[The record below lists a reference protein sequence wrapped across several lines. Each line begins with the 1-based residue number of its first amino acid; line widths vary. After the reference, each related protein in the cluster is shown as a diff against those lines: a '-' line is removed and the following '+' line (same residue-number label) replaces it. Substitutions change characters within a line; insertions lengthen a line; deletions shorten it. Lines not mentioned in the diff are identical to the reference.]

1 MRSFAYAQ
9 DDRKSHLHISCSRF
23 NFYARNP
30 PKFSTQANQKMTK
43 VILLENISEAA
54 ISTFKKFGITDIKI
68 LKTSIEEAPAEV
80 FEANIL
86 GIRSRSKLTH
96 EVLSKF
102 KNLSCVGCFCIGTD
116 QVDLKAAKKLGIPVF
131 NAPFS
136 NTRSVAELVIGEII
150 SLYRR
155 LHIVNVEM
163 HKGMWSKNAAGCNEI
178 KNKNLGI
185 IGYGN
190 IGAQVGI
197 IADALGMN
205 VYYYDI
211 ENKLPFGSNHQVN
224 SLDEL
229 LQISDVITL
238 HVPQSKS
245 TDNII
250 NRGTIAKM
258 KKGVFIINNSRGN
271 VVDVDALAEALESKH
286 VAGAAVDVFPVE
298 PSSNAEEFV
307 SPLRKFDNVLLTP
320 HIGGS
325 TQEAQENIAVEVSN
339 KLAQNHLIGSTA
351 MAVNFPNLAL
361 QKPNDGCVRISHVH
375 KNTPGMLQA
384 INHEISKH
392 ALNIQAQILSTDSE
406 IGYVVLDVEAAS
418 VPSGLE
424 SDLKSIAGT
433 LSVRVSQ

>member
-1 MRSFAYAQ
+1 
-9 DDRKSHLHISCSRF
+9 
-23 NFYARNP
+23 
-30 PKFSTQANQKMTK
+30 MTK
-43 VILLENISEAA
+43 VILLENISEASIA
-54 ISTFKKFGITDIKI
+54 TFQKFGITDVKI

-86 GIRSRSKLTH
+86 GIRSRSKLTK
-96 EVLSKF
+96 EILSKF

-116 QVDLKAAKKLGIPVF
+116 QVDLQAAKILGIPVF

-163 HKGMWSKNAAGCNEI
+163 HKGMWSKNAAGCNEV
-178 KNKNLGI
+178 KNKTLGI

-205 VYYYDI
+205 VIYHDV
-211 ENKLPFGSNHQVN
+211 ENKLPFGSNRQVN
-224 SLDEL
+224 SLDDL
-229 LQISDVITL
+229 LKAADVITL
-238 HVPQSKS
+238 HVPQDTS
-245 TDNII
+245 TNNII
-250 NRGTIAKM
+250 NKGTIAKM

-286 VAGAAVDVFPVE
+286 VAGAAIDVFPSE

-307 SPLRKFDNVLLTP
+307 SPLRKFDSVLLTP

-351 MAVNFPNLAL
+351 MAVNFPNLSL
-361 QKPNDGCVRISHVH
+361 QKPRQGCIRIAHVH
-375 KNTPGMLQA
+375 ANTPGMLQA
-384 INHEISKH
+384 INHEISKF
-392 ALNIQAQILSTDSE
+392 ALNIQAQILSTDTE
-406 IGYVVLDVEAAS
+406 IGYVVLDVETKE
-418 VPSGLE
+418 VPVGLSE
-424 SDLKSIAGT
+424 SLKAIAGT
-433 LSVRVSQ
+433 VSLRIS

>member
-1 MRSFAYAQ
+1 
-9 DDRKSHLHISCSRF
+9 
-23 NFYARNP
+23 
-30 PKFSTQANQKMTK
+30 MTK
-43 VILLENISEAA
+43 VFLLENISEAA
-54 ISTFKKFGITDIKI
+54 INTFKRFGIEDVKI
-68 LKTSIEEAPAEV
+68 LKTSIEEAPQEV

-86 GIRSRSKLTH
+86 GIRSRSKLTK
-96 EVLSKF
+96 EVLQKF

-116 QVDLKAAKKLGIPVF
+116 QVDLNSAKTLGIPVF

-163 HKGMWSKNAAGCNEI
+163 HQGIWSKNAAGCNEI
-178 KNKNLGI
+178 KNKTLGI

-197 IADALGMN
+197 IAESLGMN
-205 VYYYDI
+205 VVYHDVD
-211 ENKLPFGSNHQVN
+211 NKLPFGSNRQTN

-229 LQISDVITL
+229 LKISDVVTL
-238 HVPQSKS
+238 HVPQDKS

-250 NRGTIAKM
+250 NKATIAKM

-271 VVDVDALAEALESKH
+271 VVDIEALCEALESKH
-286 VAGAAVDVFPVE
+286 VAGAAIDVFPSE
-298 PSSNAEEFV
+298 PSSNAEEFT
-307 SPLRKFDNVLLTP
+307 SPLRKFENVLLTP

-325 TQEAQENIAVEVSN
+325 TQEAQENIAIEVSN

-361 QKPNDGCVRISHVH
+361 QKPKDGCVRISHVH
-375 KNTPGMLQA
+375 QNTPGMLQA
-384 INHEISKH
+384 INHEISKYS
-392 ALNIQAQILSTDSE
+392 LNIQAQILSTDSQ
-406 IGYVVLDVEAAS
+406 IGYVVLDIEAAS
-418 VPSGLE
+418 VSKELE
-424 SDLKSIAGT
+424 KDLKAIPGT
-433 LSVRVSQ
+433 VSVRISV

>member
-1 MRSFAYAQ
+1 
-9 DDRKSHLHISCSRF
+9 
-23 NFYARNP
+23 
-30 PKFSTQANQKMTK
+30 MTK
-43 VILLENISEAA
+43 VILLENISEASIA
-54 ISTFKKFGITDIKI
+54 TFQKFGITDVKI

-86 GIRSRSKLTH
+86 GIRSRSKLTK
-96 EVLSKF
+96 EMLSKF

-116 QVDLKAAKKLGIPVF
+116 QVDLQSAKILGIPVF

-163 HKGMWSKNAAGCNEI
+163 HKGVWSKNAAGCNEV
-178 KNKNLGI
+178 KNKTLGI

-205 VYYYDI
+205 VIYHDV
-211 ENKLPFGSNHQVN
+211 ENKLPFGSNRQVN
-224 SLDEL
+224 SLDDL
-229 LQISDVITL
+229 LKMADVITL
-238 HVPQSKS
+238 HVPQDTS
-245 TDNII
+245 TNNII
-250 NRGTIAKM
+250 NKGTIAKM

-286 VAGAAVDVFPVE
+286 VAGAAIDVFPSE

-325 TQEAQENIAVEVSN
+325 TQEAQENIAVEVAN

-351 MAVNFPNLAL
+351 MAVNFPNLSL
-361 QKPNDGCVRISHVH
+361 QKPRQGCIRIAHVH
-375 KNTPGMLQA
+375 ANTPGMLQA
-384 INHEISKH
+384 INHEISKY
-392 ALNIQAQILSTDSE
+392 ALNIQAQILSTDTE
-406 IGYVVLDVEAAS
+406 IGYVVLDVETKS
-418 VPSGLE
+418 VPAGLAE
-424 SDLKSIAGT
+424 SLQAIAGT
-433 LSVRVSQ
+433 VSVRIS

>member
-1 MRSFAYAQ
+1 MTT
-9 DDRKSHLHISCSRF
+9 ISS
-23 NFYARNP
+23 
-30 PKFSTQANQKMTK
+30 QAK

-54 ISTFKKFGITDIKI
+54 ISTFQKFGITDVKI
-68 LKTSIEEAPAEV
+68 LKTSIEEAPEEV
-80 FEANIL
+80 FEANVL
-86 GIRSRSKLTH
+86 GIRSRSKLTK
-96 EVLSKF
+96 EILSKF

-116 QVDLKAAKKLGIPVF
+116 QVDLTSAKKLGIPVF

-197 IADALGMN
+197 LAEALGMN
-205 VYYYDI
+205 VFYHDI
-211 ENKLPFGSNHQVN
+211 ENKLPFGSNRQVN

-229 LQISDVITL
+229 LKISDVVTV
-238 HVPQSKS
+238 HVPQDKS
-245 TDNII
+245 TNNII
-250 NRGTIAKM
+250 NRATLAKM
-258 KKGVFIINNSRGN
+258 KKGAFVINNARGN
-271 VVDVDALAEALESKH
+271 VVDIDALAEALESKH
-286 VAGAAVDVFPVE
+286 IAGAAIDVFPVE

-307 SPLRKFDNVLLTP
+307 SSLRKFDNVLLTP

-351 MAVNFPNLAL
+351 MSVNFPNLSL
-361 QKPNDGCVRISHVH
+361 QRPKEGCIRITHAH

-392 ALNIQAQILSTDSE
+392 SLNIQAQILSTDTE
-406 IGYVVLDVEAAS
+406 IGYVVLDVEASQTPA
-418 VPSGLE
+418 GLE
-424 SDLKSIAGT
+424 ADLRAIAGT
-433 LSVRVSQ
+433 VAVRIS

>member
-1 MRSFAYAQ
+1 
-9 DDRKSHLHISCSRF
+9 
-23 NFYARNP
+23 
-30 PKFSTQANQKMTK
+30 MTK

-54 ISTFKKFGITDIKI
+54 ISTFKRFGIEDIKI

-86 GIRSRSKLTH
+86 GIRSRSKLTK
-96 EVLSKF
+96 EVLQKF

-116 QVDLKAAKKLGIPVF
+116 QVDLKSAKALGIPVF

-163 HKGMWSKNAAGCNEI
+163 HKGVWSKNAAGCNEI
-178 KNKNLGI
+178 KNKTLGI
-185 IGYGN
+185 VGYGN
-190 IGAQVGI
+190 IGAQVGV

-205 VYYYDI
+205 VVYYDVD
-211 ENKLPFGSNHQVN
+211 NKLPFGSNRQLN

-229 LQISDVITL
+229 LKISDVITL
-238 HVPQSKS
+238 HIPQDSS
-245 TDNII
+245 TNNII
-250 NRGTIAKM
+250 NKDTIAKM

-271 VVDVDALAEALESKH
+271 VVDIDALSDALESKH
-286 VAGAAVDVFPVE
+286 VAGAAIDVFPFE

-325 TQEAQENIAVEVSN
+325 TQEAQENIAIEVSN
-339 KLAQNHLIGSTA
+339 KLAQNHLIASTA

-361 QKPNDGCVRISHVH
+361 QKPKQGCVRIAHAH

-392 ALNIQAQILSTDSE
+392 SLNIQAQILSTDSE
-406 IGYVVLDVEAAS
+406 IGYVVLDVEAVA
-418 VPSGLE
+418 VPSDLE
-424 SDLKSIAGT
+424 SGLRAIAGT
-433 LSVRVSQ
+433 VAVRIS

>member
-1 MRSFAYAQ
+1 
-9 DDRKSHLHISCSRF
+9 
-23 NFYARNP
+23 
-30 PKFSTQANQKMTK
+30 MTK

-54 ISTFKKFGITDIKI
+54 ISTFKRFGIEDIKI

-86 GIRSRSKLTH
+86 GIRSRSKLTK
-96 EVLSKF
+96 EVLQKF

-116 QVDLKAAKKLGIPVF
+116 QVDLKSAKALGIPVF

-163 HKGMWSKNAAGCNEI
+163 HKGVWSKNAAGCNEI
-178 KNKNLGI
+178 KNKTLGI
-185 IGYGN
+185 VGYGN
-190 IGAQVGI
+190 IGAQVGV

-205 VYYYDI
+205 VVYYDVD
-211 ENKLPFGSNHQVN
+211 NKLPFGSNRQLN

-229 LQISDVITL
+229 LKISDVITL
-238 HVPQSKS
+238 HIPQDSS
-245 TDNII
+245 TNNII
-250 NRGTIAKM
+250 NKDTIAKI

-271 VVDVDALAEALESKH
+271 VVDIDALSDALESKH
-286 VAGAAVDVFPVE
+286 VAGAAIDVFPFE

-325 TQEAQENIAVEVSN
+325 TQEAQENIAIEVSN
-339 KLAQNHLIGSTA
+339 KLAQNHLIASTA

-361 QKPNDGCVRISHVH
+361 QKPKQGCVRIAHAH

-392 ALNIQAQILSTDSE
+392 SLNIQAQILSTDSE
-406 IGYVVLDVEAAS
+406 IGYVVLDVEAVA
-418 VPSGLE
+418 VPSDLE
-424 SDLKSIAGT
+424 SGLRAIAGT
-433 LSVRVSQ
+433 VAVRIS